1 MEAEGP
7 VTTHTHVLSRIR
19 RARLRRW
26 WAAYKW
32 VVALLAVAAVGVIA
46 WRVMGG

>member
-1 MEAEGP
+1 M
-7 VTTHTHVLSRIR
+7 TSHTHVLSRIR

-32 VVALLAVAAVGVIA
+32 PAALLAVAAVGVIV
-46 WRVMGG
+46 WRLM